1 MYIVCIIFSFFS
13 LQLLDQGC
21 DTYHQSVLS
30 ILNEFLIKLEEN
42 SSVDMGLV
50 TRTITRPV
58 TQFIKVQDILKIS

>member
-1 MYIVCIIFSFFS
+1 MYYFVSFS

-21 DTYHQSVLS
+21 DTYHQSVLW